1 MTQFNKNTGDFDSSE
16 QWKDLFFGNSQFLG
30 ASNVHWIPNGPLGS
44 SRRAS
49 SRDLTSLRNAS
60 KANRQNFVQL
70 LHAYAIAHNPIPE
83 PVDMGHLPLPLG
95 VESPNLLVFGRAG
108 SGKTQS
114 VMLPAARHALES
126 GWSMAYVNVKGIKQT
141 RFLRRMVNR
150 YGRSAQTIA
159 PTKLNRTVACTLI
172 EGCSSLAASKE
183 VAEAMVANSAR
194 RSRYGEG
201 AWAYNQAEEF
211 LQHAIAA
218 ICTNLPKSRRNL
230 TEIRKVVQSS
240 LYQEFA
246 DQHTNFP
253 MLKRFARYVAEGNKN
268 AETITSTIAECTA
281 FVDEIE
287 EFLSRSEFSFESF
300 AQQGGVLIIEID
312 QADVRRLRPFVTLF
326 LTRLKSSLQ
335 RKANSCA
342 TGCLPNKTVFIID
355 ELVASGPIPGLA
367 EDLHTCRELN
377 FSFVAGA
384 QSISQLATIYGDDAQ
399 VVLDGFQTQI
409 AIAGGLDWV
418 TAEHLSRRSGI
429 STIAL
434 PGVHEPGE
442 SDGDIAVSR
451 HWQLSSRPVYLPSEI
466 ASPIEHPHL
475 GMPATIVVGDGK
487 TPAFQAYLTPCHQD
501 GALAKMMDDVVTL
514 TVDDDLRKAPL
525 KKSRKSVSTF
535 RKSACPESILSPGI
549 SNTKGW
555 TEAQLKSTL
564 EQVRTTLDW
573 DNTTR
578 SARKWWITFEEENKS
593 RLVLVL
599 RLAEELAVRKVTI
612 TEFFLAYVDSNTD
625 NIQAN
630 LYYLDYTRL
639 KKEEEVKKRKAAEE
653 SLEKAKEES
662 PKDESDFDIFEDN
675 APAKSSESKS
685 DPDELTFVRCN
696 SCRSLVTSN
705 SNRCRVCGL
714 SITVPALDIDATTG
728 YEVILASWGS
738 SKLEIVKV
746 VKNATGKSLLD
757 SKKLVES
764 APTTLGRARSC
775 EDAAKVVQEIQGAGG
790 EARIA

>member
-1 MTQFNKNTGDFDSSE
+1 MTQFNNNPGDFDSSE
-16 QWKDLFFGNSQFLG
+16 QWKNLFFGNSQFPG

-49 SRDLTSLRNAS
+49 SSDLTSLKNAS
-60 KANRQNFVQL
+60 KVNRQNFVQL
-70 LHAYAIAHNPIPE
+70 LHAYAIAHNPTPE
-83 PVDMGHLPLPLG
+83 PVDMGYLPLPLG
-95 VESPNLLVFGRAG
+95 VDSPNLLVFGRAG

-114 VMLPAARHALES
+114 IMLPAARHALES
-126 GWSMAYVNVKGIKQT
+126 GWSVAYVNVKGIKQT
-141 RFLRRMVNR
+141 RILRRMVNL

-172 EGCSSLAASKE
+172 EGCSTLGAAKE
-183 VAEAMVANSAR
+183 VAEAMVATAAR

-201 AWAYNQAEEF
+201 AWAYNQAEEWC
-211 LQHAIAA
+211 QHAIAA
-218 ICTNLPKSRRNL
+218 VCTNLPKSRRNL
-230 TEIRKVVQSS
+230 TEIRKVVQSGS
-240 LYQEFA
+240 YQEFA
-246 DQHTNFP
+246 DQHANFP
-253 MLKRFARYVAEGNKN
+253 MLKRFARYVAEGNRN

-281 FVDEIE
+281 FIDEIE
-287 EFLSRSEFSFESF
+287 EFLSRIEFSFESF

-342 TGCLPNKTVFIID
+342 TGRLPNKTVFIID

-377 FSFVAGA
+377 FSFIAGA

-409 AIAGGLDWV
+409 AIAGALDWI

-442 SDGDIAVSR
+442 SDGDVAVSR

-466 ASPIEHPHL
+466 ASPIEHPQL

-501 GALAKMMDDVVTL
+501 GAFAKMMDEVVTL
-514 TVDDDLRKAPL
+514 TVDDDLRKVPL
-525 KKSRKSVSTF
+525 KKSRMRGCTP
-535 RKSACPESILSPGI
+535 RKPACPESILPPGI

-555 TEAQLKSTL
+555 TEAQLKSKL
-564 EQVRTTLDW
+564 EQVRKTLDW
-573 DNTTR
+573 DNTTG

-593 RLVLVL
+593 RVALVL
-599 RLAEELAVRKVTI
+599 RLAEELAVRKATI
-612 TEFFLAYVDSNTD
+612 TEFFLAYVYSNTD
-625 NIQAN
+625 SISGN
-630 LYYLDYTRL
+630 LSYLDYTRH
-639 KKEEEVKKRKAAEE
+639 KKEEEAKKRKAAGDL
-653 SLEKAKEES
+653 LEKKKEES
-662 PKDESDFDIFEDN
+662 PKDKSDSDIFADHT
-675 APAKSSESKS
+675 PAKSSESKS
-685 DPDELTFVRCN
+685 DPGEQTFVRCK
-696 SCRSLVTSN
+696 SCGSLVPSN
-705 SNRCRVCGL
+705 SNRCRICGL
-714 SITVPALDIDATTG
+714 SMTVAALDFDSTSG
-728 YEVILASWGS
+728 FEVILASCGNR
-738 SKLEIVKV
+738 KLEIVKV
-746 VKNATGKSLLD
+746 VKSTTGKSLMD
-757 SKKLVES
+757 AKKLVEN
-764 APTTLGRARSC
+764 APTSLGRANSR
-775 EDAAKVVQEIQGAGG
+775 EDAAKVVQEIQDAGG
-790 EARIA
+790 QARIA